1 MKKRKVRAK
10 SVFAPV
16 LQSVLISIVTY
27 VLLLVL
33 LLLGITPEQ
42 HDIRVGLPAGMD
54 IMATKDVK
62 DTVTTEMN
70 RELAAAAV
78 EPSYKSADSGVSA
91 EVMSDIEARFSA
103 LSAALQGA
111 AESGRRVSEES
122 VESLNATLG
131 MEFTPEQYAAMLDA
145 DPKLLRQLF
154 EDTDKLVRDLMNNTL
169 LEGQEASAVASI
181 ARTLASSGY
190 PQPLVAVAAEIM
202 RGSIQPN
209 MLIDEEATE
218 ANREKAREAVETV
231 TCVKGEVIVRR
242 GEIVT
247 NAQYQMLSSLG
258 LLKEDHLDLQLIAG
272 IALIILLIMGSVA
285 LYLLRYRPNLLK
297 PKPLCV
303 LCVVFVLV
311 VLLSLAIS
319 QWSAYLMPVSL
330 GVLLLSL
337 LIDHRAALYI
347 NLALGLTVSLLAGAS
362 NGLFTVAM
370 FSVAMMSLI
379 SGPVALLVFSRSMQ
393 RTTALV
399 AGVLIG
405 LSNFLVTLGVG
416 LINSAE
422 IYLVLT
428 NACWALASGL
438 LSAVLCLGF
447 QPLFEWT
454 FNLATT
460 AKLIELSNP
469 NQPILRRL
477 LLEAPGTYHHSIIVA
492 NLAEAAAT
500 AVGGNGLLARV
511 GAYYH
516 DIGKLKRP
524 MYFKEN
530 QMGDN
535 PHDRTDPRVSAAIL
549 TAHPRDGEAMAQKA
563 RLPEPVL
570 EIIRQHHGDGV
581 VLWFYDKA
589 VKLYGADQVDISAF
603 RYDGPRPH
611 SREAAVVM
619 LADSIEAAVRS
630 IPDPNPEKVDALIRK
645 LVRVKLDDGQ
655 LDRSELTFSD
665 LEKICSA
672 FSTVLTGVF
681 HERIEYPDVSIP
693 PRSESREAAEAQKSA
708 AHPRP
713 QVPHPAPAKEEPKA
727 APTAPARAAPA
738 QATPAPAAPVHA
750 APAAATSAPTAP
762 TPAVTTPAVTAP
774 AATSAGAIREASD
787 DGH

>member
-1 MKKRKVRAK
+1 MKKKKDRAR
-10 SVFAPV
+10 STFAPV
-16 LQSVLISIVTY
+16 LQSVLIGAVTY
-27 VLLLVL
+27 LLLVAL
-33 LLLGITPEQ
+33 LLLGVTPEQ
-42 HDIRVGLPAGMD
+42 HDIRVGLPASMD

-62 DTVTTEMN
+62 DTVTTEQN

-91 EVMSDIEARFSA
+91 QVLSDIEARFNA
-103 LSAALQGA
+103 LSGALQTA
-111 AESGRRVSEES
+111 SGQGHRITDEEID
-122 VESLNATLG
+122 EINASLN
-131 MEFTPEQYAAMLDA
+131 MSFTREQYEALLGS
-145 DPKLLRQLF
+145 DPKLLRSLYD
-154 EDTDKLVRDLMNNTL
+154 DTDKLVRDLMNNTL
-169 LEGQEASAVASI
+169 LEGQEASAIASMS
-181 ARTLASSGY
+181 RSLSSSGY
-190 PQPLVAVAAEIM
+190 AQPLVGVAAEIM
-202 RGSIQPN
+202 RNSIQPN

-258 LLKEDHLDLQLIAG
+258 LLKEDSLDIQLIAG
-272 IALIILLIMGSVA
+272 IALIVLLIMASLA
-285 LYLLRYRPNLLK
+285 LYLWRFKPELLK

-303 LCVVFVLV
+303 LCVIYVLV
-311 VLLSLAIS
+311 VLLSLAIG
-319 QWSAYLMPVSL
+319 QWSTYLMPVSL
-330 GVLLLSL
+330 GVLLVAL
-337 LIDHRAALYI
+337 LIDHRTALYF
-347 NLALGLTVSLLAGAS
+347 NFAVGLTVSLLAGAS
-362 NGLFTVAM
+362 SGLFTVAM
-370 FSVAMMSLI
+370 FSVTMMSMI
-379 SGPVALLVFSRSMQ
+379 SGPVAMIVFSRSMQ
-393 RTTALV
+393 RTTALA
-399 AGVLIG
+399 AGILIG
-405 LSNFLVTLGVG
+405 LSNFLVTLSVG

-422 IYLVLT
+422 LLQVLI

-438 LSAVLCLGF
+438 LSAVMCLGF
-447 QPLFEWT
+447 QPLLELI

-469 NQPILRRL
+469 NQPLLKRL

-492 NLAEAAAT
+492 NLAEAAAS
-500 AVGGNGLLARV
+500 AIGGNGLLARV

-524 MYFKEN
+524 IYFKEN

-549 TAHPRDGEAMAQKA
+549 TAHPRDGAAMAQKA
-563 RLPEPVL
+563 KLPEPVL

-589 VKLYGADQVDISAF
+589 VKQYGADQVDIAAF
-603 RYDGPRPH
+603 RYEGPRPH

-645 LVRVKLDDGQ
+645 LVRAKLEDGQ
-655 LDRSELTFSD
+655 LDRSELSFAD

-681 HERIEYPDVSIP
+681 HERIEYPEVNIP
-693 PRSESREAAEAQKSA
+693 RRSGARDADEPTK
-708 AHPRP
+708 
-713 QVPHPAPAKEEPKA
+713 PA
-727 APTAPARAAPA
+727 
-738 QATPAPAAPVHA
+738 HA
-750 APAAATSAPTAP
+750 AQPKPEPAHAKPEAATSPKP
-762 TPAVTTPAVTAP
+762 EPAHAKPEP
-774 AATSAGAIREASD
+774 ATSPKPETIAPQKVEPAPVVKAEAPKEASV